1 MVQAQLAMATDSKPQ
16 EQEKRYPTMMA
27 AALRAERAA
36 QEERSRR
43 TRQHPAL
50 KVFGP
55 FIDLVLVVV
64 AVLLP

>member
-1 MVQAQLAMATDSKPQ
+1 VQAQLDMATKSKPQ
-16 EQEKRYPTMMA
+16 RRAKRYPAMTA

-36 QEERSRR
+36 QDERSRR

-64 AVLLP
+64 ALLGP

>member
-1 MVQAQLAMATDSKPQ
+1 MT
-16 EQEKRYPTMMA
+16 A

-50 KVFGP
+50 KVFGR
-55 FIDLVLVVV
+55 FMDLVLFVV
-64 AVLLP
+64 AVLMP